1 MRASFTIEDANRTLP
16 LVRRIVGDVVRD
28 YWRWQEKI
36 REFEEVAANRI
47 VGEPNEN
54 ADRLEQEAQQLA
66 RDIDGYVAEIREL
79 GVQMKG
85 FDTGLVDFPGEI
97 DGRPVLLCWQL
108 GEESVQ
114 YWHEE
119 NAGFAGRRPLPSI
132 RGL

>member
-1 MRASFTIEDANRTLP
+1 MRACFTVEDANRTLP
-16 LVRRIVGDVVRD
+16 LVRRIVGDLVRD

-47 VGEPNEN
+47 VGEPNED
-54 ADRLEQEAQQLA
+54 ADRLEIEAQQLA
-66 RDIDGYVAEIREL
+66 RDIDGYVAEMREL

-97 DGRPVLLCWQL
+97 DGRPVFLCWQL

-114 YWHEE
+114 HWHEE
-119 NAGFAGRRPLPSI
+119 NAGFAGRRPLPST
-132 RGL
+132 RGM

>member
-66 RDIDGYVAEIREL
+66 RDIDGYVGEIREL

-132 RGL
+132 RGM